1 MQFSGDVI
9 RVSVSWAMTN
19 YNVLCSHNIVK
30 IINRFHVS
38 ARTFSDR
45 SQMTSNCVKNKSC
58 TRAAGEYVIEVFTT
72 LLRFQGSFTG
82 RAAIWTI
89 SLQPTKSIPF

>member
-19 YNVLCSHNIVK
+19 YNVPCSHNIVK

-45 SQMTSNCVKNKSC
+45 SQMTSKCVKNKSC

-72 LLRFQGSFTG
+72 LLRFQ
-82 RAAIWTI
+82 
-89 SLQPTKSIPF
+89 